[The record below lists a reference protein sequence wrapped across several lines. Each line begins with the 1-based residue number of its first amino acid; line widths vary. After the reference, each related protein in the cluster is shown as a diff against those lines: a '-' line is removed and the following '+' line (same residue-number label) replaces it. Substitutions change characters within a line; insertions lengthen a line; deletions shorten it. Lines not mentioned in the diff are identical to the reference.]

1 MKLFSLERYLL
12 KNPDMIEEDFKKL
25 LVDISEPLE
34 LQLPEDRK
42 LTDEEIDYEYID
54 MLITE
59 TLENLK
65 DDVCTCEKDCG
76 VPDCCGTRV
85 EKNLKS
91 NSIIYVKRWYSFSR
105 LNSRR
110 SNWLNEG
117 S

>member
-1 MKLFSLERYLL
+1 MKLFSLEKYLL
-12 KNPDMIEEDFKKL
+12 KNLDMTEEDFKKL
-25 LVDISEPLE
+25 VLEISEPLE
-34 LQLPEDRK
+34 LELPEDRK

-54 MLITE
+54 LLVTE

-76 VPDCCGTRV
+76 VADCCGTRV
-85 EKNLKS
+85 EKNLS
-91 NSIIYVKRWYSFSR
+91 NSTIYVKRWYSLSR

-110 SNWLNEG
+110 SYWSDEG